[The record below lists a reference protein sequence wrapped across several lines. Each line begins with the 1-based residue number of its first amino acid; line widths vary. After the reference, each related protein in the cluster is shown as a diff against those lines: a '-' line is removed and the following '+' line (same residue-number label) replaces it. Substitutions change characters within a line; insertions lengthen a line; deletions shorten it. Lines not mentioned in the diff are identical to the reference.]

1 MLTLVVVGIAED
13 NEECGEGETKASDS
27 SRTVGDIVWARDLRV
42 EDIEEDIRR
51 SMRLARLDFL
61 SFSSLVEDEE
71 PAVGG
76 GEKSAWRSSGSE
88 LSAVRNL
95 GCKFEASWSC

>member
-76 GEKSAWRSSGSE
+76 GENDPPISRLLDPERRLLIDNAR
-88 LSAVRNL
+88 
-95 GCKFEASWSC
+95 